1 MFKSQFKIKIRKL
14 PIGDPDVDWEE
25 TIYLNL
31 IIHLFDYKITLA
43 ICSRTSPTDLQVT
56 FLTAVLF
63 LKCLIQ
69 YCIDEKLRSRL
80 LSRVKTY
87 QSQFRK
93 PLRCQ
98 AEMMISNL

>member
-1 MFKSQFKIKIRKL
+1 M
-14 PIGDPDVDWEE
+14 DWEE

-63 LKCLIQ
+63 LKCLSQSTVTVQNQNTSQIPGSN
-69 YCIDEKLRSRL
+69 DE
-80 LSRVKTY
+80 
-87 QSQFRK
+87 FRFVGV
-93 PLRCQ
+93 
-98 AEMMISNL
+98 AEEHSGSLGFTFSSENGLKV